1 MALYTDG
8 VIRASKDQI
17 AEALAAFDD
26 EEVALREA
34 TATELQVEIDADA
47 KLKSAGLIASA
58 DDADNA
64 WVVVTLPTDSGTPL
78 FWAGQADLIV
88 EGKGQFVEQRVDV
101 LDDDGDPTGE
111 KTGAWKIRMS
121 RGRWSDELKRISAL
135 L

>member
-47 KLKSAGLIASA
+47 KLKSAGLVASV
-58 DDADNA
+58 DDADNS

-111 KTGAWKIRMS
+111 KTGAWKIRMG

>member
-17 AEALAAFDD
+17 EEALAAFDD

-47 KLKSAGLIASA
+47 KLKASGLVASA

-78 FWAGQADLIV
+78 FWAGQAALIV
-88 EGKGQFVEQRVDV
+88 EGKGQWVEQRVD
-101 LDDDGDPTGE
+101 GS
-111 KTGAWKIRMS
+111 GAWKIRMS